1 MALMPCLPACWFL
14 ASLIPCPQTPKAEKA
29 EKKKKPR
36 GRAFK
41 KMLYNRR
48 FVNVVVAA
56 GGKKGGYNSGG
67 ALQNQVAAPAPG
79 PSK

>member
-1 MALMPCLPACWFL
+1 
-14 ASLIPCPQTPKAEKA
+14 
-29 EKKKKPR
+29 
-36 GRAFK
+36 
-41 KMLYNRR
+41 MLYNRR